1 MAVDV
6 FVAVFWIA
14 GQLPD
19 SQRKRQTDIYDHS
32 TTTSC
37 YEGHRTKERGTVKLQ
52 RLNHGGLLL

>member
-6 FVAVFWIA
+6 FDAVFWIA

-32 TTTSC
+32 TTTSR
-37 YEGHRTKERGTVKLQ
+37 YEG
-52 RLNHGGLLL
+52 